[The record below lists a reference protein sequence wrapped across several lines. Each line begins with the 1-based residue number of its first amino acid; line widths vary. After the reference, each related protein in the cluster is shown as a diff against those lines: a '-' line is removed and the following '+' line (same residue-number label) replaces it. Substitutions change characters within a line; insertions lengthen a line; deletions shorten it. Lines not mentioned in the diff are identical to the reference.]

1 VRAGRLLALVVL
13 LGSASASASAGAP
26 AGGGLSVWP
35 ARATL
40 EAGRTVEVHVANRT
54 GRSASLS
61 VRIAGLVLDLHGGPR
76 VGAASAGTALL
87 VVRPPRL
94 VVRPHA
100 IGSFTLRAL
109 AGHGAGDRPALVLV
123 TARGTA
129 GAGIGVRVRVGL
141 PIEVRL
147 PGPVLRRLELG
158 RLRVHPHRLELLVRN
173 RGNVVERL
181 GRGSILLRLR
191 RRGRLVAVLQPRAR
205 DLLPHTRG
213 VVDYRVPRRVR
224 GRTTILAVVP
234 GTVPAETRRLNVT
247 L

>member
-1 VRAGRLLALVVL
+1 
-13 LGSASASASAGAP
+13 
-26 AGGGLSVWP
+26 
-35 ARATL
+35 
-40 EAGRTVEVHVANRT
+40 
-54 GRSASLS
+54 
-61 VRIAGLVLDLHGGPR
+61 
-76 VGAASAGTALL
+76 
-87 VVRPPRL
+87 
-94 VVRPHA
+94 
-100 IGSFTLRAL
+100 
-109 AGHGAGDRPALVLV
+109 
-123 TARGTA
+123 
-129 GAGIGVRVRVGL
+129 
-141 PIEVRL
+141 
-147 PGPVLRRLELG
+147 VLRRLELG